1 MFSKIILGQPHVVPG
16 NIKANLATI
25 KTMTEK
31 AVHAQADLIVFP
43 LDAIT
48 GSDLGR
54 LGQQLDFRR
63 DASNARLLLE
73 KNFQHKIQISHTNE
87 YNLYGFSLCP
97 KFLGISPIGK
107 NIFIHGGGSAAY
119 SPDGKLLALGKF
131 FQEDMLELSFD
142 PQHLTLLGNKKTTC
156 ETNTEFICYSLL
168 YAIKEFFVTNHIEKV
183 VIGLSG
189 GIDSAVA
196 TALFVTALGAEN
208 VITVSMP
215 GQYNSEL
222 TKKLSDTIA
231 WNLNTRHMVIPITAG
246 TEEIIKILKLNGLP
260 ISTLTLENIQ
270 ARERGG
276 RILSAVAAA
285 TGAVVSANSNKAEL
299 AVGYSTFY
307 GDLVGAI
314 APLGDLWKHQIYEL
328 GRYINQKIFQ
338 NSVLPEL
345 IFQIRPS
352 AELNKNQTIG
362 KGGDPLYYP
371 YHDYLLK
378 AFVEG
383 HSLNKIA
390 KWYQDGMLEEKL
402 GCKKELTRVLF
413 KNQHQ
418 QFFADLEQWYN
429 AYHGLA
435 VAKRIQAPPIIVVS
449 NHPFGEPEPQI
460 QPYYSEEYLKI
471 KQSILNSSP
480 HA

>member
-1 MFSKIILGQPHVVPG
+1 MITKIVLGQPHTVPG
-16 NIKANLATI
+16 NIKANLAAVQAL
-25 KTMTEK
+25 TEK
-31 AVHAQADLIVFP
+31 AVQAQANLIVFP

-73 KNFQHKIQISHTNE
+73 KNFQHKIQISHTDE
-87 YNLYGFSLCP
+87 YNLCGFSLHP

-119 SPDGKLLALGKF
+119 SPEGNLLALSKF
-131 FQEDMLELSFD
+131 FQEDLLELSFD
-142 PQHLTLLGNKKTTC
+142 PQHLTLLGDKKTTC
-156 ETNTEFICYSLL
+156 ETETEFICYSLL
-168 YAIKEFFVTNHIEKV
+168 YAIKEFFVTNHIGKV

-196 TALFVTALGAEN
+196 AALFAIALGAEN
-208 VITVSMP
+208 VITLNMP
-215 GQYNSEL
+215 GRYNSEL

-231 WNLNTRHMVIPITAG
+231 WNLNTRHMVIPIADN
-246 TEEIIKILKLNGLP
+246 TENIVQTLKHNGLP
-260 ISTLTLENIQ
+260 VSTLTLENIQ
-270 ARERGG
+270 ARERGA
-276 RILSAVAAA
+276 RILAAVAAA

-328 GRYINQKIFQ
+328 GRYINQKIFKD
-338 NSVLPEL
+338 SILPEL
-345 IFQIRPS
+345 VFQIRPS
-352 AELNKNQTIG
+352 AELNENQTIG

-371 YHDYLLK
+371 YHDYLLN
-378 AFVEG
+378 AFIEG
-383 HSLNKIA
+383 HSLSKIA
-390 KWYQDGMLEEKL
+390 KWYQDGILEEKL
-402 GCKKELTRVLF
+402 NCKKELTRILF
-413 KNQHQ
+413 KNQHI
-418 QFFADLEQWYN
+418 QFFQDLEQWYN

-435 VAKRIQAPPIIVVS
+435 VAKRIQAPPVIVVS
-449 NHPFGEPEPQI
+449 EHPFGEPEPQI
-460 QPYYSEEYLKI
+460 GPYYSEEYLNI
-471 KQSILNSSP
+471 KQSMLKS
-480 HA
+480 